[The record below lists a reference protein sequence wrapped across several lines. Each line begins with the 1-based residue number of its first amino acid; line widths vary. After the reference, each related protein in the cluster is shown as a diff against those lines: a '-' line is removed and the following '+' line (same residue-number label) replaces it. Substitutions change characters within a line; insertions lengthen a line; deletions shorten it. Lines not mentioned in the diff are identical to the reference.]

1 MIFAYEANGTRHIV
15 SYLILRPNEL
25 KQVPMST
32 KKLLLIYFVIIILGV
47 AAVLAFGINP
57 KPVDKINLSEFENNQ
72 VVVSSALHSLRQEIK
87 NLPIFIL
94 GVDPQDPT
102 HNEFL
107 MKFLELS
114 SEPGL
119 KYDGVVIDQ
128 SLSIPNGLEAEV
140 FSIANEKERFLSGIQ
155 TALDKKIRLLVVVP
169 NLIAASILPRGIS
182 KDLKIKYAEPVFMSL
197 SLSNFPRNREQ
208 EPALSI
214 PCNTGEDDLSQTS
227 KLGCLILQK
236 SRALYR
242 KKMKK
247 DSVIGFMIQVGT
259 TDYVFSLTKEN

>member
-1 MIFAYEANGTRHIV
+1 MIFDSDANGARHVV
-15 SYLILRPNEL
+15 SYLILKSNEL
-25 KQVPMST
+25 KQIAMTT
-32 KKLLLIYFVIIILGV
+32 KKLLFLYFVLIVLGV

-72 VVVSSALHSLRQEIK
+72 VVVSSVLHSLRQEIK

-102 HNEFL
+102 HNEFI

-119 KYDGVVIDQ
+119 KFDGVLFDQ
-128 SLSIPNGLEAEV
+128 SLSIPKGLETEI

-169 NLIAASILPRGIS
+169 NLIAASILPMGIS
-182 KDLKIKYAEPVFMSL
+182 KDLKIKYPEPIFMSL

-214 PCNTGEDDLSQTS
+214 PCNTGEEDLSQTS

-236 SRALYR
+236 SRGLYR

-247 DSVIGFMIQVGT
+247 DAVIGFMIQVGM
-259 TDYVFSLTKEN
+259 TDYVLSLTKEN